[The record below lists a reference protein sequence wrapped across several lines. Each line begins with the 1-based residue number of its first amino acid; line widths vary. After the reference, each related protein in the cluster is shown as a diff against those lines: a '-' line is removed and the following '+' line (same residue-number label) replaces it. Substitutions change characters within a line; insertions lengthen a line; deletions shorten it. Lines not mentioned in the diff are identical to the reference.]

1 MLICRFQDGG
11 FGEEDFSF
19 LDMVECGLFC
29 INSVFFF
36 FLFVVFRS
44 SPSVNTVVYVKKR
57 MCFFDRLLVNLA
69 SFSS

>member
-36 FLFVVFRS
+36 LFVVFRS

-57 MCFFDRLLVNLA
+57 MCFFYRLLVNLA